1 MPGNI
6 LCSPLGGE
14 RVLVCHPHRVKFG
27 SLQDLWTEISTA
39 VYCRHPLCVCE
50 IPTAILFPHL
60 RVWMC
65 WLPAGQWCG
74 LRPSVLGQDRSETR
88 KIRSWSCML
97 WSWSWSWSWSGYFG
111 LGLASSDLG
120 LRLKNLVLFTSLLWG
135 EDLFGALI
143 QFSTRAFL
151 SPVSD
156 SEIKSNRDLIGE
168 SFSLTTGPRLLVS
181 LSLFMV
187 DTYAFGAVRL
197 LVGQTGRAS
206 SL

>member
-6 LCSPLGGE
+6 LCSPWGGE
-14 RVLVCHPHRVKFG
+14 RVLVCHPHHVKFG
-27 SLQDLWTEISTA
+27 SLQDLSTEINTA

-88 KIRSWSCML
+88 KIRSWSWSCML

-135 EDLFGALI
+135 KTSLEHWYSFQLEPSCR
-143 QFSTRAFL
+143 QSVTQ
-151 SPVSD
+151 
-156 SEIKSNRDLIGE
+156 KSNQ
-168 SFSLTTGPRLLVS
+168 TGTSSVS
-181 LSLFMV
+181 LSPWPLDQGCWF
-187 DTYAFGAVRL
+187 L
-197 LVGQTGRAS
+197 WAS
-206 SL
+206 SW